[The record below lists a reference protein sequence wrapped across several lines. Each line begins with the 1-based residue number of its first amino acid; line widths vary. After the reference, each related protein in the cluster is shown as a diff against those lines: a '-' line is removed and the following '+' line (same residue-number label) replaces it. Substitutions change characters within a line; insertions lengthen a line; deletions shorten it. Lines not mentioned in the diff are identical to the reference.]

1 MGHSVTT
8 ASVRRLLVIYWD
20 SLLAINRH
28 GLFCDHS
35 VCEAS
40 FVHIL
45 RSFYS
50 PLTDMGYSVTTA
62 SVGRL
67 SFTYW
72 ESFAI
77 TDRPKSVC
85 DFKALGRLWITCLW
99 ILYVS
104 SKDMSHSVISASLRH
119 SFISTDL
126 MWKIFEMDCFKVRR
140 HRLHWS
146 FISAIQYKPCCLHP
160 TDLICLLNCVKLTTF
175 VIE

>member
-1 MGHSVTT
+1 MGYSVTT

-45 RSFYS
+45 RPFYS

-85 DFKALGRLWITCLW
+85 DFKAFR
-99 ILYVS
+99 
-104 SKDMSHSVISASLRH
+104 ASLDYMSVNSLCVIKGH
-119 SFISTDL
+119 ESFGDL
-126 MWKIFEMDCFKVRR
+126 SVLETFFHKHRPMWKIFEMDCFKVRR

-175 VIE
+175 VIK